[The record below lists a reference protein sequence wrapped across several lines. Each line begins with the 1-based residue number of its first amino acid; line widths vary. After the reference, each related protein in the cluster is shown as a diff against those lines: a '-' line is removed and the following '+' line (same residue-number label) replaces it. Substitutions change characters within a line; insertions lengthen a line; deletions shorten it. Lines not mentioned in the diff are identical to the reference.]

1 MAENTNKEIEDDD
14 EEGGLTFWKHLEVLR
29 WTIMHM
35 AIAVVVCAIGIF
47 MVMPYLFNH
56 VILAPTHGDFFV
68 YKIIDAISGGL
79 VGFGKDFTCQIINIS
94 VTSQFMTH
102 ISTSI
107 TFGIVIAFP
116 IIIWE
121 IWKFIRPA
129 LYDNEIK
136 NMRVAFLGGTLMFY
150 LGCFVGYA
158 IVFPLTFRFLVEYQ
172 LSDQIVNQINL
183 QSYIDIFTMMIF
195 IMGLVFE
202 MPLVAW
208 LLSALGIIHKKFL
221 TQYRRHAIVIL
232 MIIAAVITPSGD
244 PFTLMVV
251 FIPLY
256 VLYELSIKV
265 VRE

>member
-1 MAENTNKEIEDDD
+1 MAEEINKEVEEEE

-29 WTIMHM
+29 WSIMHM
-35 AIAVVVCAIGIF
+35 AIAIVVCAIGIF
-47 MVMPYLFNH
+47 TIMPYLFDH
-56 VILAPTHGDFFV
+56 IILAPTKGDFFV
-68 YKIIDAISGGL
+68 YRIIDHISGGL
-79 VGFGKDFTCQIINIS
+79 VGFGKDFACQIINIS

-102 ISTSI
+102 ITTSI
-107 TFGIVIAFP
+107 TFGIVVAFP

-129 LYDNEIK
+129 LYDYELK
-136 NMRVAFLGGTLMFY
+136 NMRIAFLGGTLMFY
-150 LGCFVGYA
+150 LGCLVGYSV
-158 IVFPLTFRFLVEYQ
+158 VFPLTFRFLVEYQ
-172 LSDQIVNQINL
+172 LSDQIENQINL

-208 LLSALGIIHKKFL
+208 LLSALGIIHKSFL
-221 TQYRRHAIVIL
+221 KKYRRHAIVAL
-232 MIIAAVITPSGD
+232 LIIAAIITPSGD

-256 VLYELSIKV
+256 ILYELSIRV